1 MPLSCTKRVYSGK
14 ALEFWFTRLQS
25 NWESLFRSFDLE
37 SGRKLYRSGDVREI
51 ELGEGHAIVRGRDGD
66 DEYYVVL
73 DWKAGELEVR
83 VSHPRA
89 DQGYSL
95 AVAGLYEIEE
105 LVADEIPPLTPDKK
119 NHGDKEQVKEGDDQP
134 QEVEAQERA
143 QAKPKPKTESAAKDA
158 SSTEGVRILEL
169 EIAPEDGYLACRPFW
184 VEGNNRVSA
193 LPGNGEKS
201 TVKISQERIALIQ
214 FASLVR
220 KSSFQLDPQR
230 RGYVVEDPTAITAF
244 VKRGLLDWQKKF
256 QVRLDPR
263 VEFLK
268 EGIQRLEIEAN
279 AESSGDGQIRIDW
292 SMKVRGRELTPVER
306 FKLLSQGK
314 GFLLLPDLGLIK
326 VPEERLDAV
335 VEWMQLS
342 NNRNSAVLPKYLL
355 LSLFREKQLDLRLSP
370 ELAQWSA
377 RLENAEL
384 PDRSLPDVLRPY
396 QKKGVLWLHH
406 LCDHE
411 CHALLADEM
420 GLGKTVQTITL
431 LGTRPVVGKPSLI
444 VCPASVVYV
453 WQQEFARF
461 SPESN
466 IAVLKSGEDFLQNPD
481 PSLIWIASYTQLRRH
496 RSLLDKVE
504 FGYAVLDEG
513 QLIKN
518 PNAKVTLACW
528 SIRANHRIVLTGT
541 PVENKA
547 LDVWTLF
554 RFLMPGLLGSRNR
567 FEENFQEDTERTL
580 RRLRWQIA
588 PFVLRRNKREVVKEL
603 PDKVE
608 VDLVCPLT
616 PVQREEYERLC
627 KEGVQQLGDNL
638 PSTLKERSMSFFT
651 LLTRLRQV
659 CCDPALLPWN
669 KNKEF
674 NSGKLNVLKD
684 RMHEL
689 IEGKHKIVI
698 FSQFVSLLDRV
709 KLLLSEEHP
718 ELPIWLLTG
727 KTVDRSKPVR
737 EFQESKGA
745 GVILVSLRAGGTGIS
760 LQTADYVFI
769 LDPWWN
775 PAVEDQAV
783 DRVHRIGQKNNVFV
797 YRMVTRGTVEDRIQ
811 KLKSDKRELFDQV
824 VSGFSPEF
832 DPIRLFGRLSALIEL
847 EEEAESENDRD

>member
-1 MPLSCTKRVYSGK
+1 MPLSCAKRVYSGK
-14 ALEFWFTRLQS
+14 ALEFWFTQLQN
-25 NWESLFRSFDLE
+25 NWEALFRSYDLDA
-37 SGRKLYRSGDVREI
+37 GRKLYRAGDVREI

-66 DEYYVVL
+66 EEYYVVL
-73 DWKAGELEVR
+73 DWKEQELDIR
-83 VSHPRA
+83 VSHPRS
-89 DQGYSL
+89 DQGYTL

-105 LVADEIPPLTPDKK
+105 LVADEIPPLMPEKNGKK
-119 NHGDKEQVKEGDDQP
+119 EKIGDE
-134 QEVEAQERA
+134 
-143 QAKPKPKTESAAKDA
+143 QAKKAEDRVERPVSVAVAEVPPAK
-158 SSTEGVRILEL
+158 EKVRILEL
-169 EIAPEDGYLACRPFW
+169 EIAPEEGYLVCRPFW
-184 VEGNNRVSA
+184 VDGQSRVSA

-201 TVKISQERIALIQ
+201 TVKVSQERIALIQ

-220 KSSFQLDPQR
+220 KSSFQLDTQR
-230 RGYVVEDPTAITAF
+230 GGYVVEDPAAIASF
-244 VKRGLLDWQKKF
+244 VRRGLLDWQKKF
-256 QVRLDPR
+256 QVRTDPR
-263 VEFLK
+263 VEYLK
-268 EGIQRLEIEAN
+268 EGIQRLAIEAH

-292 SMKVRGRELTPVER
+292 SMKVKGRELTPAER
-306 FKLLSQGK
+306 FKLLSQGE
-314 GFLLLPDLGLIK
+314 GFLLLPELGLVK

-342 NNRNSAVLPKYLL
+342 NNQNSAVLPKYLL

-377 RLENAEL
+377 GLENAEL
-384 PDRSLPDVLRPY
+384 PDRSLPDFLRPY

-431 LGTRPVVGKPSLI
+431 LKTRQISSKPSLI

-461 SPESN
+461 APDTDIE
-466 IAVLKSGEDFLQNPD
+466 ILKSGHDFLQNPD
-481 PSLIWIASYTQLRRH
+481 PSRVWIASYTQLRRH

-504 FGYAVLDEG
+504 FGYAILDEG

-554 RFLMPGLLGSRNR
+554 RFLMPGLLGSRSR
-567 FEENFQEDTERTL
+567 FEDNLQEDIDRTL

-608 VDLVCPLT
+608 VDLICPLT

-627 KEGVQQLGDNL
+627 KEGLQQLGDHL
-638 PSTLKERSMSFFT
+638 PSTLKDRSMSFFT

-669 KNKEF
+669 KDQGYH
-674 NSGKLNVLKD
+674 SGKLDVLNN
-684 RMHEL
+684 RMQEL
-689 IEGKHKIVI
+689 IEGGHKVVI
-698 FSQFVSLLDRV
+698 FSQFVSLLERV
-709 KLLLSEEHP
+709 KSLLLREYP
-718 ELPIWLLTG
+718 DLPLWMLTG
-727 KTVDRSKPVR
+727 KTVDRAKPVR
-737 EFQESKGA
+737 EFQESSGS
-745 GVILVSLRAGGTGIS
+745 GLILVSLRAGGTGIS
-760 LQTADYVFI
+760 LQSADYVFI

-797 YRMVTRGTVEDRIQ
+797 YRMITQGTVEDRIQ

-824 VSGFSPEF
+824 VGGFSPDF
-832 DPIRLFGRLSALIEL
+832 DPLRLFGRLSALIGLDEKF
-847 EEEAESENDRD
+847 EEEIDRE